1 MWFLI
6 VLLILAALGVLG
18 SVLKA
23 VLLVIGA
30 VVLATVVAGWLGWRA
45 LKRELRQAATGP
57 TVPEGTTTIII
68 GNTRRPT
75 DEVRHEPGQLAGGRD
90 DRY

>member
-1 MWFLI
+1 MWIL
-6 VLLILAALGVLG
+6 VALLILAALGVLG
-18 SVLKA
+18 TVLKA

-30 VVLATVVAGWLGWRA
+30 VVLAAVVAGWLGWRA
-45 LKRELRQAATGP
+45 FKRELRRSATGP
-57 TVPEGTTTIII
+57 TVSEGTTTIII

-75 DEVRHEPGQLAGGRD
+75 DEVRRDPGQLPSERD